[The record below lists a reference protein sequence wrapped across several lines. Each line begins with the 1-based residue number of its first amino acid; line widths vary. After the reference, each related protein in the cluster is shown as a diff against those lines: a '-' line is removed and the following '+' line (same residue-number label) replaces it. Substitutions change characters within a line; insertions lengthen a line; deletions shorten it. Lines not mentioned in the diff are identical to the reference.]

1 MFARL
6 ALALS
11 CCALLALAGPARA
24 QEDIVIVLD
33 NSGSMRRNDPN
44 DLAPVAVE
52 RFVARR
58 GDDARVALLVFD
70 ETARLVTPLGHPD
83 EARFAEALDAHVSYR
98 GRLTNLPAAIER
110 AVYHLRTGGREGARP
125 AIVFLTDGRVDSG
138 DPDRDEELED
148 WLAEGLAESAAD
160 AGIRLYGIAF
170 TEDADFRII
179 ESVTRRT
186 SGSYERVLRAEDLE
200 AAFERLDAARQDVA
214 AAPEADVAAPQVPAS
229 QVPASQ
235 EAASRVAAPEV
246 EAPAASTPTDEGE
259 ETGEAP
265 VWALAAALGL
275 LAFAVVVFVVVRLR
289 RRSASADP
297 AGPTR
302 PKAPA
307 PVMPK
312 AYLMDT
318 TGASGAVRHDLGELT
333 VIGRKPSERDVVSV
347 VIDHDTVSRRH
358 ASVRFRGGT
367 FWLID
372 HQTRNGTFVNGE
384 RVRDE
389 RPLVPGD
396 VIAIDKH
403 QLVFDVE
410 DWTSDEDA
418 TRYGEDDERTRLS
431 FDSPSFTP
439 SGVR

>member
-70 ETARLVTPLGHPD
+70 ETARLVTPLGPPD

-200 AAFERLDAARQDVA
+200 AA
-214 AAPEADVAAPQVPAS
+214 S
-229 QVPASQ
+229 S
-235 EAASRVAAPEV
+235 
-246 EAPAASTPTDEGE
+246 ASTRPGKTS
-259 ETGEAP
+259 
-265 VWALAAALGL
+265 
-275 LAFAVVVFVVVRLR
+275 RR
-289 RRSASADP
+289 RRS
-297 AGPTR
+297 PT
-302 PKAPA
+302 
-307 PVMPK
+307 
-312 AYLMDT
+312 
-318 TGASGAVRHDLGELT
+318 
-333 VIGRKPSERDVVSV
+333 
-347 VIDHDTVSRRH
+347 
-358 ASVRFRGGT
+358 
-367 FWLID
+367 
-372 HQTRNGTFVNGE
+372 
-384 RVRDE
+384 
-389 RPLVPGD
+389 
-396 VIAIDKH
+396 
-403 QLVFDVE
+403 
-410 DWTSDEDA
+410 
-418 TRYGEDDERTRLS
+418 
-431 FDSPSFTP
+431 
-439 SGVR
+439 